1 MTLRP
6 SEEINANVGTSSV
19 TMRAGMPMK
28 RTRVRYGIL
37 TLLFIGLVINYLD
50 RANLALA
57 IPFIGTDL
65 HLNVVEKGLIF
76 SAFGWAYVL
85 MQLPGG
91 FVIDRLGPRLT
102 YALSL
107 GTWSIITALQG
118 LVNSAGLLIGL
129 RFGLGLAEAPAFPV
143 NSRAVAA
150 WFPNKE
156 RASAVGIYM
165 SGVYVGLAFLTPVLA
180 LILANFGW
188 QTMFVIS
195 GLVGVIYAL
204 IWYWRYRDP
213 KNSRSV
219 NEAELNYIR
228 EGGGLAEGT
237 VEHSKVNWSEV
248 LELLS
253 HRQFWGMYIGGFTS
267 ASMLWFFLTW
277 FPSYL
282 VEARHLSIIKVGLYA
297 VIPFIGAFLGALL
310 GGAVA
315 DWLLRQGLTVG
326 ASRKIPIV
334 VGMLLSSI
342 IVLANYLNSID
353 LVITVMS
360 IAFFGQGMSSLCWT
374 LVSDTAPRELLG
386 VAGGF
391 FNLFANLGSI
401 LTPLLIGFLLAA
413 TGSFN
418 GALLY
423 MTVLALVGALSYTF
437 VIGKVYRIELKER
450 PVLGL

>member
-267 ASMLWFFLTW
+267 A
-277 FPSYL
+277 
-282 VEARHLSIIKVGLYA
+282 
-297 VIPFIGAFLGALL
+297 
-310 GGAVA
+310 
-315 DWLLRQGLTVG
+315 
-326 ASRKIPIV
+326 
-334 VGMLLSSI
+334 
-342 IVLANYLNSID
+342 
-353 LVITVMS
+353 
-360 IAFFGQGMSSLCWT
+360 
-374 LVSDTAPRELLG
+374 
-386 VAGGF
+386 
-391 FNLFANLGSI
+391 
-401 LTPLLIGFLLAA
+401 
-413 TGSFN
+413 
-418 GALLY
+418 
-423 MTVLALVGALSYTF
+423 
-437 VIGKVYRIELKER
+437 
-450 PVLGL
+450 